1 MSGFVPLALIG
12 AFAAAGAM
20 SGHIHVD
27 QGSLTR
33 VLGELSGGGVAADVR
48 SGASDGKPEHAR
60 TALAGEGG
68 EVDVAF
74 SPRPEGSAQR
84 LVIKAID
91 AARHSIEIAAYE
103 FTSKP
108 IADALIEA
116 ARRGVKVYLVADAK
130 ENDPRREASRVAYA
144 AAGGISARV
153 DDVYAI
159 MHNKFLVVDEE
170 TVETGSFNYTHAA
183 GASNAENVVVL
194 WRRPDIAALYVRRF
208 RELWDESRPVGS

>member
-1 MSGFVPLALIG
+1 MSGQLD
-12 AFAAAGAM
+12 
-20 SGHIHVD
+20 VD
-27 QGSLTR
+27 QESLTR
-33 VLGELSGGGVAADVR
+33 VSGGLSGGAVAADVR
-48 SGASDGKPEHAR
+48 SDPSDGKPEDAP
-60 TALAGEGG
+60 TALAEEGG

-74 SPRPEGSAQR
+74 SPRPDGSAER

-91 AARHSIEIAAYE
+91 TARHSIEVAAYE

-130 ENDPRREASRVAYA
+130 ENDPGRGASRVTYA
-144 AAGGISARV
+144 ATGGVSARV